1 MQNSGHVQISR
12 IFGKLHFRLI
22 IRLLVY
28 SIKMSYRSFN
38 LMGWPMRVDD
48 LHHKE
53 LLELDPEGGVIRF
66 AGQRALLLGAV
77 AMGLLRQYLVENFG
91 LTAARAVLTQ
101 FGFAHGWRMAAA
113 MQEEFKW
120 ESNEE
125 WRLAG
130 PRIYTLEGLFRAQPG
145 SDDPLTKNGA
155 MLLASYEAEQHL
167 LHFGRSDSAACWTI
181 CGLMSGYVSH
191 TAGKEIYVLE
201 DRCLGQGHAACH
213 LRGRTREEWADERAE
228 ELLFFD
234 SGVLKECLDV
244 SLSRVTETLKAAEE
258 KLRAHRQALVRAVPD
273 VEDPLGIIAKSP
285 KMQQVVD
292 MARRVAKVD
301 AIVLITGESGVG
313 KERIAQLV
321 HDESTRAVGPFIPVN
336 CGAIT
341 ETLLESELFGHA
353 RGAFTGAAS
362 DRPGL
367 FEAANGGTLLLDEIG
382 EVSPGM
388 QVKLLR
394 VLQEREIRRVGE
406 NKSRPVNV
414 RVLAATNRDLAHG
427 VAEGTFRQDLYYRLK
442 VVELHVPPLRERRD
456 DILPLG
462 RLLLADAAVR
472 MTRKISGLAPN
483 AADRLLRY
491 DWPGNVRE
499 LENAMERAVA
509 LARRSRVD
517 LEDLPE
523 EIRQASPKPVAIA
536 GRVQP
541 LSEVEKEYILE
552 VLEVNGGNQTRTAEQ
567 LRIGTAT
574 LYRKLKRYGM
584 IGGRP
589 AVSKGAHGE
598 RP

>member
-1 MQNSGHVQISR
+1 
-12 IFGKLHFRLI
+12 
-22 IRLLVY
+22 
-28 SIKMSYRSFN
+28 
-38 LMGWPMRVDD
+38 MRVED

-66 AGQRALLLGAV
+66 AGQRALLVDAV

-113 MQEEFKW
+113 VEKEFKW
-120 ESNEE
+120 ENDTE

-130 PRIYTLEGLFRAQPG
+130 SHIYTLEGLFRTEPG

-167 LHFGRSDSAACWTI
+167 LHFGRSDSGVCWTI
-181 CGLMSGYVSH
+181 CGLMSGYVSRA
-191 TAGKEIYVLE
+191 AGKEIYVFE

-213 LRGRTREEWADERAE
+213 LLGRTREQWADEHAE
-228 ELLFFD
+228 ELVFFD
-234 SGVLKECLDV
+234 SGLLKECLDV
-244 SLSRVTETLKAAEE
+244 SLSRVTETLKAAEQ

-273 VEDPLGIIAKSP
+273 LEDPLGIIAKSP

-292 MARRVAKVD
+292 LARRVAKVD
-301 AIVLITGESGVG
+301 ATVLITGESGVG

-321 HDESTRAVGPFIPVN
+321 HDESTRAVGPFIAVN

-341 ETLLESELFGHA
+341 ETLLESELFGHT

-367 FEAANGGTLLLDEIG
+367 FEAANHGTLLLDEIG

-406 NKSRPVNV
+406 NKSRPVDV

-472 MTRKISGLAPN
+472 MARKMSGLAPS
-483 AADRLLRY
+483 AADQLLRY
-491 DWPGNVRE
+491 AWPGNVRE

-509 LARRSRVD
+509 LARGSRVD

-523 EIRQASPKPVAIA
+523 EIRRASPKPVVIA
-536 GRVQP
+536 GTVQP
-541 LSEVEKEYILE
+541 LGEIEKEYILE
-552 VLEVNGGNQTRTAEQ
+552 VLELNGGNQTRTAEQ

-584 IGGRP
+584 IGGRS
-589 AVSKGAHGE
+589 AARKGAGRE
-598 RP
+598 RA